1 MTPLPRQSDVTDEP
15 PPTESEIRGGC
26 ETILRAYGI
35 DHPTQ
40 AERRAY
46 VDVLGRMGA
55 FAESERATLRAG
67 GLL

>member
-1 MTPLPRQSDVTDEP
+1 MPAIERSHKPV
-15 PPTESEIRGGC
+15 

-46 VDVLGRMGA
+46 AAVLDRMGA
-55 FAESERATLRAG
+55 FAATERDTLCTAG
-67 GLL
+67 ILDAERN